1 MQLSKYLL
9 AWPRFDKHLQKYT
22 ASRKPYKTEGVKAA
36 AQWNVLQIFTWLLPD
51 PRVNMVYKAA

>member
-9 AWPRFDKHLQKYT
+9 ARPRFDKHLQKYT
-22 ASRKPYKTEGVKAA
+22 ASTKPYKTKGVKAA